1 MNTEEIQKFLQSN
14 KLPDSKTFKIT
25 FKKRNPLSGIFIDC
39 KDSDDLQSKNLWR
52 FVTMANFEEWK
63 SSKDINLSRIYSG
76 SDFAKISIG

>member
-14 KLPDSKTFKIT
+14 KLPDAKTFKIT
-25 FKKRNPLSGIFIDC
+25 FKKRNPLNGIFIDC
-39 KDSDDLQSKNLWR
+39 KDANDLQSKNLWR